1 MTISSTYD
9 RKKIRDALQEA
20 SNSMT
25 RIGAERDLIKD
36 IAKDIS
42 DTYQI
47 PKKQVNKMIRVY
59 HKQSFSEE
67 VAIQDEFEQLYEM
80 VVNIKNEAQ

>member
-1 MTISSTYD
+1 MTISSVAD

-25 RIGAERDLIKD
+25 RIAAERDLIKD
-36 IAKDIS
+36 IAKDLA
-42 DTYQI
+42 DNYQL

-59 HKQSFSEE
+59 YKQSFSEE
-67 VAIQDEFEQLYEM
+67 VAQQDEFEQLYDQ
-80 VVNIKNEAQ
+80 VVNTKQSAQ

>member
-1 MTISSTYD
+1 MTISSPVD

-20 SNSMT
+20 SNSLT
-25 RIGAERDLIKD
+25 RISAERDLIKE
-36 IAKDIS
+36 IAADLSEKFEL
-42 DTYQI
+42 

-67 VAIQDEFEQLYEM
+67 VAAQNEFEQLYED
-80 VVNIKNEAQ
+80 VVNMQNPQP